1 MRAKVGRESERNGRE
16 SEREGRETFGEKAER
31 QLGRRQSRSVFCL
44 KFLILSKDLHILKS
58 QRNILKTS
66 HNIKMQ
72 MSGKSCLVPN
82 KNNVRR
88 LIMIDYCRNSVNVH
102 LENCFWYNCIALVNK
117 KHEIDL
123 SSFTPWP

>member
-72 MSGKSCLVPN
+72 MSGKRALLPCSKQEQREKIDHDRLLQKFRQCSFRELLLVQLHSIS
-82 KNNVRR
+82 KQ
-88 LIMIDYCRNSVNVH
+88 
-102 LENCFWYNCIALVNK
+102 K
-117 KHEIDL
+117 
-123 SSFTPWP
+123 T